1 MSDEDRNLR
10 EAQWFCGEGVER
22 KTKNALLRAVMAC
35 AEGVA
40 KLLDDQVQLFDAL
53 PWWKMILW
61 VDYSGVRLEKP
72 CYQGILHGAE
82 IINNKITKR

>member
-35 AEGVA
+35 ADGVA

-53 PWWKMILW
+53 GGRWCYGWSIQE
-61 VDYSGVRLEKP
+61 SGSKSHVI
-72 CYQGILHGAE
+72 QGILHGAE